1 MNTLIN
7 EVTQAGRFGAPTGN
21 EVHWTFNWYQPLKPD
36 TGTNSNSNGSV
47 DSNNN
52 IPSANNFLLG
62 SKEHNGSRTNLNRSS
77 SNLFQLENGRTE
89 SNVTQQ
95 NNGDDDTVERYPF
108 KVKTWL
114 KTQQNDYATLDL
126 EENNTL
132 KVLDLNLFDRTKI
145 STDKDQTKIALEKN
159 KRVDGDGLTE
169 KDIRGAVA
177 GSGSIPGLSSNDNQN
192 NASTEKKNT
201 TETTTEPT
209 TETTTEPTTETTTT
223 PPKQNL
229 SALEANNEVATEIP
243 VNEDSTLHNAESSKE
258 TEVLTQE
265 PSVTATEPSTA
276 SSGEESSVEPPVES
290 SVEPSVMSSVEP
302 SVEVSQSN
310 NETPVESTTET
321 PSNVDNEGDIEM
333 KE

>member
-209 TETTTEPTTETTTT
+209 TETTTT